1 MKEFFQNKK
10 SIYVIVTV
18 ITMMVLIGITSYSYS
33 AFFKE
38 KTIEKSK
45 LYETGSLSTIYEIQ
59 LEDGEEIEG
68 KTRIE
73 RSNIRIQINEEEPY
87 TLSEVEDKVIYK
99 SGIGRNEE
107 QEYSIRIWIDYKA
120 TKEISGQYF
129 TGKIVLKGSTKAGEK
144 PIEEDIELPPL
155 KVFNGTTI
163 LNTNSIIK
171 PIFKVK
177 Y

>member
-1 MKEFFQNKK
+1 MKNIKEKIENKK

-18 ITMMVLIGITSYSYS
+18 ITIMVLIGITSYSYS

-45 LYETGSLSTIYEIQ
+45 LYETESL
-59 LEDGEEIEG
+59 
-68 KTRIE
+68 
-73 RSNIRIQINEEEPY
+73 
-87 TLSEVEDKVIYK
+87 TLSFTEENNSIDIRKAIPIKDEVEDKVIYK